1 MKKTI
6 YRWTLKR
13 GTWTVFRFNR
23 GGGGGVNKKEGGGVF
38 EGAGEGGWR
47 VDTPMHTMNSLA
59 TYIKNL

>member
-23 GGGGGVNKKEGGGVF
+23 GGGVNKKEGGGVF
-38 EGAGEGGWR
+38 EGAGEGGGGLIPQC
-47 VDTPMHTMNSLA
+47 TL
-59 TYIKNL
+59 